1 MNELAQL
8 KPKLTRLK
16 MSGVLDNLE
25 LRIRQ
30 AEDDR
35 SGYSEFLLSLFQDEI
50 ERRDFKVLVT
60 RLKKSGLDPKMTLES
75 FDFKFNARIHE
86 PLIREIATCAF
97 VERGENIFLVGP
109 SGVGK
114 SHLACALGHEACRR
128 GIDVLF
134 RRTYALLKWL
144 GSGRA
149 DGTFER
155 KLKSLADVPLLILD
169 DFGLNDLDAVQ
180 QNDLYEII
188 CTRYESAATVIPSN
202 RDFSEWL
209 SIVDNPLIGSA
220 AMDRLVHRAIKI
232 VIEGKSYRLDSFVS
246 RNRLQGLTNDI
257 G

>member
-1 MNELAQL
+1 MNEIAQL

-16 MSGVLDNLE
+16 MSGILDHLE

-35 SGYSEFLLSLFQDEI
+35 RGYSEFLLSLFQDEI

-60 RLKKSGLDPKMTLES
+60 RLKKSGLDPKMTFES
-75 FDFKFNARIHE
+75 FDFKFNTRIHE
-86 PLIREIATCAF
+86 PLIRELATCAF
-97 VERGENIFLVGP
+97 VERGENLFLVGP

-155 KLKSLADVPLLILD
+155 KLKSIAEAPLLILD
-169 DFGLNDLDAVQ
+169 DFGLNDLDPLQ
-180 QNDLYEII
+180 QSDLYEII
-188 CTRYESAATVIPSN
+188 CTRYGSAATIITSN
-202 RDFSEWL
+202 RDFGEWQ
-209 SIVDNPLIGSA
+209 SIFENPLIGSA
-220 AMDRLVHRAIKI
+220 AMDRLVHRAVKI

-246 RNRLQGLTNDI
+246 RNNLQGLTNEI
-257 G
+257 T